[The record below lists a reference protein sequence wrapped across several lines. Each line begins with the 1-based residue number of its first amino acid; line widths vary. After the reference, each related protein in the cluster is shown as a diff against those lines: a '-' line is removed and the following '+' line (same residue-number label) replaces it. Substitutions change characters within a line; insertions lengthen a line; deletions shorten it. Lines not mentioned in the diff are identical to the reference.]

1 MLCGARMNL
10 GTFYKSR
17 KDYIINLYKNEDY
30 MALEKVFRPY
40 YRMTEKSLQKGELFA
55 EDVEIFDIYVDTL
68 EKTGRTVQRSKISS
82 LI

>member
-1 MLCGARMNL
+1 MHN
-10 GTFYKSR
+10 
-17 KDYIINLYKNEDY
+17 
-30 MALEKVFRPY
+30 LEKVFRPY

-68 EKTGRTVQRSKISS
+68 EKTGRTVQRSKISA

>member
-1 MLCGARMNL
+1 MNL
-10 GTFYKSR
+10 CIFYKSR
-17 KDYIINLYKNEDY
+17 KDYIMNLYKNEDY